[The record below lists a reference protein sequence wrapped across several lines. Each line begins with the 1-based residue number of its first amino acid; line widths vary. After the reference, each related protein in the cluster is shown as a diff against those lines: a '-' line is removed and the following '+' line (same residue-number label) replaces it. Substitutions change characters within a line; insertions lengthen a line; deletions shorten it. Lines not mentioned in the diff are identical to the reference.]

1 LKINDKTPF
10 ILSRSEA
17 YIGVLIDDLV
27 TKGTKEPYRM
37 FTSRA
42 EYRILLRQDN
52 ADIRLTEL
60 GYNIGLAD
68 KSALDKVELKITG
81 TEKLKRALRSIGISP
96 ALANPMLEAK
106 GSAPITQ
113 QVKLSNLIL
122 RPQITLTDLLE
133 VSPEAI
139 AIADELIVLHPD
151 ILAQTEILLKYE
163 GYIEREEELV
173 NKMLKLD
180 DVKIPSDVIFD
191 QLKNLSLEAIE
202 KLNLVRP
209 VTIGQA
215 SRISGVS
222 PSDISVL
229 LIYIS
234 R

>member
-1 LKINDKTPF
+1 
-10 ILSRSEA
+10 
-17 YIGVLIDDLV
+17 
-27 TKGTKEPYRM
+27 M
-37 FTSRA
+37 
-42 EYRILLRQDN
+42 
-52 ADIRLTEL
+52 
-60 GYNIGLAD
+60 
-68 KSALDKVELKITG
+68 
-81 TEKLKRALRSIGISP
+81 
-96 ALANPMLEAK
+96 ANPMLEGK

-122 RPQITLTDLLE
+122 RPQITLNDLLE
-133 VSPEAI
+133 VSEEARLI
-139 AIADELIVLHPD
+139 AEELSVLHPD

-173 NKMLKLD
+173 SKMLKLD
-180 DVKIPSDVIFD
+180 DVKIPTDVIFD

-222 PSDISVL
+222 PSDVSVL
-229 LIYIS
+229 LIYLS

>member
-1 LKINDKTPF
+1 
-10 ILSRSEA
+10 
-17 YIGVLIDDLV
+17 
-27 TKGTKEPYRM
+27 
-37 FTSRA
+37 
-42 EYRILLRQDN
+42 
-52 ADIRLTEL
+52 L

-68 KSALDKVELKITG
+68 KSALDKVQLKITG
-81 TEKLKRALRSIGISP
+81 TEKFKRALRSIGISP

-106 GSAPITQ
+106 GSSPITQ

-122 RPQITLTDLLE
+122 RPQITLLDLLE
-133 VSPEAI
+133 VSPEAS
-139 AIADELIVLHPD
+139 AIADDLIFLHPD

-180 DVKIPSDVIFD
+180 DVKIPSDIIFD

>member
-1 LKINDKTPF
+1 M
-10 ILSRSEA
+10 
-17 YIGVLIDDLV
+17 

-96 ALANPMLEAK
+96 TLANPMLEVK

-133 VSPEAI
+133 VSPEAS
-139 AIADELIVLHPD
+139 AIAEELIVLHPD

-173 NKMLKLD
+173 SKMLKLD
-180 DVKIPSDVIFD
+180 DVKIPADVIFD